1 MLKLFFCDL
10 FSVLTTVFILG
21 MVVFIALASMQRHKI
36 KKWGRLILI
45 FILVGTA
52 ISGLSAMRDAYMTED
67 ALFSVNSMQST
78 VCSIIGGLIFLTG
91 FVSIFIRN
99 QKYKKVGFHLVSI
112 LFIIQ
117 VITIEATRVVFSIG
131 GMI

>member
-21 MVVFIALASMQRHKI
+21 MVVFIALASMQRNKI

-45 FILVGTA
+45 FIHVGTA

-91 FVSIFIRN
+91 FLSIFIRN
-99 QKYKKVGFHLVSI
+99 QKYKKAGFHLVSI